1 MGEPARR
8 TPIAWAVV
16 LPAAVVQ
23 ALVLA
28 LGSTG
33 YGYHRDELYYR
44 MLPPAWGY
52 VDQPPL
58 TPLLARLTTHL
69 ADEVWAL
76 RIPATLCAALSVV
89 VVGLICRELGGAR
102 GAQALAAWGYAF
114 AAMPLALGH
123 VLLTST
129 VDLLLIAVVVL
140 CVLRAATDGPRWWL
154 AAGVAA
160 GVATYNRLL
169 VAVVVVG
176 LVAGIALLGPRSTFR
191 SPWLWTGA
199 GAGLLVA
206 LPNLLYQATNGWPQ
220 LEMGA
225 ALSANNADDVRSQ
238 APLLLLVMLGPPLVA
253 VWVAGIVWLVRRE
266 RRGQLGFP
274 VVGFGVLLA
283 FTYGSGAQPHYPV
296 HLVSVMYAAG
306 CVPVARWLGARR
318 GWRPVAVVLLAVNA
332 AVSLLL
338 ALPLVPLDRVG
349 ATPLPD
355 TSPLVGDQVGWPRY
369 VAQVAAAYRQAP
381 DHPTAVVASNYGEA
395 GAIERFGGPLGLPAP
410 VSGQNALAD
419 VRRPTDD
426 TRVVL
431 VVGYQY
437 DDVRDLFGSCQ
448 VVARLDN
455 EVDVDNEEQGAPV
468 AVCRDPVEPWLRLWP
483 RFHHL
488 D

>member
-1 MGEPARR
+1 MPVAW
-8 TPIAWAVV
+8 TVVIAAAAVQAVV
-16 LPAAVVQ
+16 LT
-23 ALVLA
+23 
-28 LGSTG
+28 LGSNG

-58 TPLLARLTTHL
+58 TPLLARATTHL
-69 ADEVWAL
+69 ADEAWAL
-76 RIPATLCAALSVV
+76 RIPATLAAALSVV
-89 VVGLICRELGGAR
+89 VVALICRQLGGGR

-114 AAMPLALGH
+114 AAIPLALGH

-129 VDLLLIAVVVL
+129 VDLFLLSLLVL
-140 CVLRAATDGPRWWL
+140 LVLRAATDGPRWWL
-154 AAGVAA
+154 PAGLVAGVAS
-160 GVATYNRLL
+160 YNRLL
-169 VAVVVVG
+169 VTVVVGG
-176 LVAGIALLGPRSTFR
+176 LVAGVALLGPRSAFR

-199 GAGLLVA
+199 GAGLLAA

-238 APLLLLVMLGPPLVA
+238 APLLLLVMLGPPLVV
-253 VWVAGIVWLVRRE
+253 VWVAGIVWLLRRE
-266 RRGQLGFP
+266 RRRRVGFL

-318 GWRPVAVVLLAVNA
+318 VWRLVAVVLLAVNA
-332 AVSLLL
+332 AVSLVL

-349 ATPLPD
+349 ATTLPD
-355 TSPLVGDQVGWPRY
+355 TSPLVADQVGWPRY
-369 VAQVAAAYRQAP
+369 VAQVAAAYRQSP
-381 DHPTAVVASNYGEA
+381 EQPTAVVASNYGEA
-395 GAIERFGGPLGLPAP
+395 GAIARFGGPLGLPTP

-437 DDVRDLFGSCQ
+437 GDVRDLFASCQ

-455 EVDVDNEEQGAPV
+455 AVDVDNEEQGAPV
-468 AVCRDPVEPWLRLWP
+468 AVCHDPVEPWRQLWP

>member
-1 MGEPARR
+1 VRL
-8 TPIAWAVV
+8 TPIAWTVV
-16 LPAAVVQ
+16 IPAAVVQ
-23 ALVLA
+23 ALALT
-28 LGSTG
+28 LGSFG

-76 RIPATLCAALSVV
+76 RIPATVATALSVV
-89 VVGLICRELGGAR
+89 AVALVCRQLGGGR

-129 VDLLLIAVVVL
+129 IDLFLLSVL
-140 CVLRAATDGPRWWL
+140 VLVVLRAATDSPRWWL
-154 AAGVAA
+154 AAGVVA

-169 VAVVVVG
+169 VAVVGVG
-176 LVAGIALLGPRSTFR
+176 LLAGIALLGPRSAFR
-191 SPWLWTGA
+191 SPWLWAGA
-199 GAGLLVA
+199 GAGLVVA

-225 ALSANNADDVRSQ
+225 ALSADKAGDVRAQ
-238 APLLLLVMLGPPLVA
+238 APLLLLVMLGPPLVV
-253 VWVAGIVWLVRRE
+253 VWVAGMVWLLRHE
-266 RRGQLGFP
+266 RRRQVGFL
-274 VVGFGVLLA
+274 VVGFVVLLA

-318 GWRPVAVVLLAVNA
+318 VWRPVAVVLLAVNA

-355 TSPLVGDQVGWPRY
+355 TSPLAADQVGWPHY
-369 VAQVAAAYRQAP
+369 VAQVAAAYRQSP
-381 DHPTAVVASNYGEA
+381 GHPTVVVASNYGEA
-395 GAIERFGGPLGLPAP
+395 GAIARFGGPLGLPTP
-410 VSGQNALAD
+410 MSGQNALAD

-437 DDVRDLFGSCQ
+437 DDVRDLFASCQ

-455 EVDVDNEEQGAPV
+455 KVDVDNEEQGAPV
-468 AVCRDPVEPWLRLWP
+468 AVCRDPVEPWRQLWP